1 MAKTPQKTDAKGG
14 AAPASAETAHGLW
27 SRKKLLYGAG
37 IAGGLVVVAAVV
49 GFFVHR
55 PELPPDRKLR
65 KALSLLDDGRE
76 AAARRIA
83 QGLEDD
89 GYQDTEFPGGLA
101 FVLGICAFRDAAAY
115 DDLAREERYLT
126 ASTYLREAER
136 LSLPEERRP
145 EW

>member
-1 MAKTPQKTDAKGG
+1 MANTPHKTDAKAG
-14 AAPASAETAHGLW
+14 AALSSSEAAQGLL

-37 IAGGLVVVAAVV
+37 IAGGLVVVAAVIA
-49 GFFVHR
+49 FFVHQ

-89 GYQDTEFPGGLA
+89 GYQDTEFPGGVS
-101 FVLGICAFRDAAAY
+101 FVLG
-115 DDLAREERYLT
+115 
-126 ASTYLREAER
+126 
-136 LSLPEERRP
+136 
-145 EW
+145 